1 VDKEQVLCR
10 FLGVKLV
17 GFRKEADGEIVG
29 TGLLNPLIEKLGLF
43 TTIYFQARFYR
54 QYENLARKNGRRVS
68 NVFAPPA
75 GSMPQ
80 FRALWSL
87 VKSRLLMRPFPT
99 AVTFAVTYRCQAH
112 CPHCSAGNHVR
123 TDVPELSAGEAKRA
137 IDETTGLGVSVI
149 AFTGGE
155 PLVRND
161 IFALVSHVDKRKAI
175 AHLFTNGLLLTDEN
189 VKRLVDAGLYTL
201 FLSLDSHIPEEH
213 DRLRGIP
220 GLFDRGLEGLR
231 KLKENGVFIGISSY
245 ASRSGTARGDY
256 KKMYELARRVGA
268 HNFVLFDCVPTGSLI
283 KDTSELLD
291 TDQREEIIEY
301 TVDIFRRR
309 QIPPLTSQ
317 AWQNSIQGYLG
328 GIGCVAGCIQYY
340 ISAYGDIAP
349 CDFTPLS
356 FGNMREESIRKI
368 WKRMIAHPAYRH
380 RSQFC
385 RMQNPRFRGC
395 YIDPIPEGASLPY
408 DIGKFPRV
416 DYRKTKA
423 PGRARAGSPAS
434 AERGAAGSETVKM
447 EKRAVEIR

>member
-1 VDKEQVLCR
+1 MNQEQVLWK
-10 FLGVKLV
+10 FLGVKLI
-17 GFRKEADGEIVG
+17 GFRKQPDGEIEG
-29 TGLLNPLIEKLGLF
+29 TGLLNPLIEKLMLF
-43 TTIYFQARFYR
+43 TTIYFQAKFYK
-54 QYENLARKNGRRVS
+54 QYEDLARKNGKRVS
-68 NVFAPPA
+68 NVFAPPT
-75 GSMPQ
+75 GSRAQ

-99 AVTFAVTYRCQAH
+99 AVTFAVTYHCQAR
-112 CPHCSAGNHVR
+112 CPHCSAGSHLR
-123 TDVPELSAGEAKRA
+123 KDAPELTTGEAKRA

-155 PLVRND
+155 PLVRDD
-161 IFALVSHVDKRKAI
+161 IFELVSHVDKRKTI

-220 GLFDRGLEGLR
+220 GLFDKGIEGLR

-256 KKMYELARRVGA
+256 KKMYELARRIGA
-268 HNFVLFDCVPTGSLI
+268 HNLVLFDNVPTGSLL
-283 KDTSELLD
+283 KDTSEVL
-291 TDQREEIIEY
+291 TMDQREEIIDY
-301 TVDIFRRR
+301 TVDIFKRRE
-309 QIPPLTSQ
+309 IPPLTSQ

-356 FGNMREESIRKI
+356 FGNMREEPIRKI
-368 WKRMIAHPAYRH
+368 WKRMVRHPAYRH

-385 RMQNPRFRGC
+385 RMQNPRFRHF
-395 YIDPIPEGASLPY
+395 YIDPIPDSATLPY
-408 DIGKFPRV
+408 DITKLPRV
-416 DYRKTKA
+416 DYRTWRV
-423 PGRARAGSPAS
+423 PEREFEREPVVGGSNS
-434 AERGAAGSETVKM
+434 SGKRSVGALT
-447 EKRAVEIR
+447 R